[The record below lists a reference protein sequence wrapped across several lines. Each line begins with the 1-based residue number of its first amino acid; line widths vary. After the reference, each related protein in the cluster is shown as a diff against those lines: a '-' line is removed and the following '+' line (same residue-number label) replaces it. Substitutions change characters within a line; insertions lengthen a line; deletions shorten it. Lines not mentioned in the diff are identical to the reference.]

1 VFSALLLSFA
11 VIFVAELG
19 DKTQLVAM
27 TFALRYRWWVVL
39 AAITAATTAVHVLS
53 VAIGHYLGAALP
65 THVLGILA
73 GVMFLFFG
81 LWTLRGDKLTDEEAS
96 RAQQATGAAFF
107 VVTSAF
113 FLAELGDKTMLATI
127 TLAADNNWLG
137 VWIGSTLGMV
147 VADGLAIVVGA
158 VAGKHLPERLIQIA
172 AAALFLLFGFYML
185 LETVFPSAPAVLIAA
200 ASIAL
205 VAVLAAVVRALP
217 ERLRPEILR
226 SKPETPTAGQPH
238 NGECDDEVAGRPAY
252 ETAPRGRDVNTRGT

>member
-1 VFSALLLSFA
+1 VISALLLSFA

-39 AAITAATTAVHVLS
+39 GAITVATTLVHVLS

-65 THVLGILA
+65 GHLLGILA
-73 GVMFLFFG
+73 GAMFVFFG
-81 LWTLRGDKLTDEEAS
+81 LWTLRGDSLSDDEKS
-96 RAQQATGAAFF
+96 RVERAAGIAFF

-147 VADGLAIVVGA
+147 VADGLAIIVGA
-158 VAGKHLPERLIQIA
+158 VAGKHLPERLIQIG
-172 AAALFLLFGFYML
+172 AAALFLLFGVFML
-185 LETVFPSAPAVLIAA
+185 LDNVFAGAPLWAIALATAAILGLVALGLRALPLRYRPAVLKPAPVTA
-200 ASIAL
+200 EPA
-205 VAVLAAVVRALP
+205 VA
-217 ERLRPEILR
+217 
-226 SKPETPTAGQPH
+226 QP
-238 NGECDDEVAGRPAY
+238 
-252 ETAPRGRDVNTRGT
+252 